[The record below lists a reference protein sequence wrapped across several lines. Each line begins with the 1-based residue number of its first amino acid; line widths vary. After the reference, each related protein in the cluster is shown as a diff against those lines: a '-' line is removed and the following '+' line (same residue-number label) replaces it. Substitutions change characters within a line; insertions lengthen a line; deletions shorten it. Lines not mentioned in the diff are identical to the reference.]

1 MSIVNLWAEEEPF
14 EVYVRKEKTRK
25 YIKSVTDKFSL
36 ETTEILP
43 FDFEQNDLFFKNADF
58 FCFLYK
64 LDPEPISKLE
74 AARLFEAVFID
85 WDNLGKWKLKSF
97 RLFVSEGLLEVIEID
112 GLNFYKLTEK
122 SKELCESFI
131 NLSFQIPYVCDSF
144 KSKLLGVKLET
155 KKDYVNFRDLLQKH
169 IQFVAAYIYYNKKR
183 YSQVFE
189 INEENINPEIFYFRL
204 DYRLIREYYF
214 ELKEMLR
221 IIDNKLKKQK
231 GEIDAIID
239 KSPLLGADHF
249 LKEIDQFYYNSLGLY
264 TRELY
269 GPEYILEANKRNS
282 SFFTN
287 DKRSEN

>member
-1 MSIVNLWAEEEPF
+1 MSLVNLWAEEEPF

-25 YIKSVTDKFSL
+25 FIKAMTDKFSL

-43 FDFEQNDLFFKNADF
+43 FDFEQNELFLKNVDF
-58 FCFLYK
+58 FCLLYK

-74 AARLFEAVFID
+74 AARLFETVFVD
-85 WDNLGKWKLKSF
+85 WTNLGKWKFKSF
-97 RLFVSEGLLEVIEID
+97 SHFVHEGLLEIVEIE
-112 GLNFYKLTEK
+112 GLRYYKLTEK

-131 NLSFQIPYVCDSF
+131 NLSFQIPFVCDSL
-144 KSKLLGVKLET
+144 KSKLLSVKLET
-155 KKDYVNFRDLLQKH
+155 KKDYIQFRDLLQKH

-189 INEENINPEIFYFRL
+189 INEDNINPEIFYFRL
-204 DYRLIREYYF
+204 DYKIIREYYF
-214 ELKEMLR
+214 ELKEMLKLVESR
-221 IIDNKLKKQK
+221 IKKQK
-231 GEIDAIID
+231 GEIDAVLD
-239 KSPLLGADHF
+239 QSPLLGSDHF

-269 GPEYILEANKRNS
+269 GPEYILEANKNNS

-287 DKRSEN
+287 DKRSES